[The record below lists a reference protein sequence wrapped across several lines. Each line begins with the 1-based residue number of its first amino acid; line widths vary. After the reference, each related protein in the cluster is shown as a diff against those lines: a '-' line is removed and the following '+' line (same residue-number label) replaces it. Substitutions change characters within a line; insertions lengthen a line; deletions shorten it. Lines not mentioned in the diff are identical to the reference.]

1 MATKD
6 HLTQDDIGITVQPFD
21 PSSGGTNQ
29 EQTWVEEQTFTE
41 ITILNSLKGPAS
53 MVIDPD
59 THGDDTGTVIIA
71 GDLQVNGTTT
81 TVNSTEVSI
90 TDTTFTLASEAAAL
104 TELQGAGVIWGN
116 GMINFLYDDNVSAMV
131 LDTDLFINGSKALVN
146 NDIGIRL
153 QQYDPNIV
161 SDVNYVHT
169 EENFSTALLSKLS
182 FIEPDATADQ
192 EPQEI
197 LNALITV
204 DGVGSG
210 LDADLLDGYD
220 TDVLATGDTI
230 ALRDPEGDLS
240 VNTLNVGKGPNGG
253 ILFEDGKHQI
263 TNNDGGSNFSIR
275 VGHTQADG
283 ITEDGYAN
291 ALIFAQSAGY
301 LRLQSSNASML
312 TGATPTMINQ
322 ALFTPNAQY
331 LFYQDDQK
339 FQTTSGGVI
348 IEGNIVVS
356 GKVDGRDLAI
366 DGAKLDLIE
375 DEATADQTATEILDL
390 IKTVHG
396 DTSGLDADLLDGLEA
411 TAFVL
416 NSDIGTTVEP
426 YDATILKDADIGVN
440 VEPYDAT
447 ILKDA
452 DIGVNIQAYDP
463 NIVSDVNYV
472 QTENNFS
479 NTLKTKLENTDVTAT
494 QGWNIIISNTTV
506 EINKKYMLVATGNL
520 NVTLPLLPNPGDS
533 VQISD
538 GASVAETHALIILR
552 NGNNIESSASD
563 YVIAGN
569 GDTLEFVYINA
580 TIGWKIINID
590 SGSVQDFENAL

>member
-1 MATKD
+1 M
-6 HLTQDDIGITVQPFD
+6 
-21 PSSGGTNQ
+21 
-29 EQTWVEEQTFTE
+29 
-41 ITILNSLKGPAS
+41 
-53 MVIDPD
+53 
-59 THGDDTGTVIIA
+59 
-71 GDLQVNGTTT
+71 
-81 TVNSTEVSI
+81 
-90 TDTTFTLASEAAAL
+90 
-104 TELQGAGVIWGN
+104 
-116 GMINFLYDDNVSAMV
+116 
-131 LDTDLFINGSKALVN
+131 
-146 NDIGIRL
+146 
-153 QQYDPNIV
+153 
-161 SDVNYVHT
+161 
-169 EENFSTALLSKLS
+169 
-182 FIEPDATADQ
+182 
-192 EPQEI
+192 
-197 LNALITV
+197 
-204 DGVGSG
+204 
-210 LDADLLDGYD
+210 
-220 TDVLATGDTI
+220 
-230 ALRDPEGDLS
+230 
-240 VNTLNVGKGPNGG
+240 
-253 ILFEDGKHQI
+253 
-263 TNNDGGSNFSIR
+263 SN
-275 VGHTQADG
+275 
-283 ITEDGYAN
+283 AN